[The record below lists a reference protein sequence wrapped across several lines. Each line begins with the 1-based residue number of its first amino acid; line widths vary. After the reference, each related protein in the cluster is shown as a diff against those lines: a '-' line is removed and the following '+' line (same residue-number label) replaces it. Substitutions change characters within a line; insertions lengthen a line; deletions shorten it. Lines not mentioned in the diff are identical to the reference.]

1 MQMFRQHHATPLKVS
16 ASIVFLALMSRTGS
30 AQPVKDVK
38 SVLEASLK
46 AMGGANLKTIQYT
59 ASGWSSRIGQ
69 TYGLAEDWPRYE
81 VVNYTRVIDYDARW
95 SREDY
100 TRKQGRFPLLGRP
113 PMPEEHV
120 TSILS
125 GNYAWDMRGDRVVP
139 LTSLYLDG
147 VPYADLRQ
155 LELAITPHGF
165 LKAALA
171 ARDATAITLPIVG
184 ASDFGLSQNG
194 RKVTI
199 VSFTMGKYRINGT
212 INDHNL
218 VELTDT
224 WFPNPVYGDMDY
236 EMRYTNYRNFNG
248 VQFPTLV
255 HVHQGDPRL
264 NPAHNY
270 YEFNVT
276 DVKANVP
283 SSPMPVPEVVRT
295 ALAPAVRVES
305 QKLTGGVWLLGGGTH
320 NSVLIEFKDFLTV
333 VEAPQNE
340 ARSLAVI
347 AEANRL
353 VPHKMIK
360 YVVNTHHHFDHA
372 GGLRTYLSQGTT
384 VITHESNKQ
393 YYLDILFSPA
403 PRELQPDRMALYNP
417 MYMISRRPA
426 PIETVASMAGG
437 PGGGSAKYVITD
449 GDRILEVFHLQD
461 MAYELGD
468 ASYAQGNHSADMLM
482 AYLPKEK
489 MLINAD
495 LYSPPAGG
503 APLPAPTAG
512 MRTLYQNML
521 KQKLDVAQHVPI
533 HGRVGTNGEFLK
545 IIENSGAPRP

>member
-1 MQMFRQHHATPLKVS
+1 MLRKLGIA
-16 ASIVFLALMSRTGS
+16 AVFVDLILGTAS
-30 AQPVKDVK
+30 AQTVTDVR
-38 SVLEASLK
+38 SVLQASLR
-46 AMGGANLKTIQYT
+46 AMGGSNLKTLQYSG
-59 ASGWSSRIGQ
+59 SGWSSRVGQ

-81 VVNYTRVIDYDARW
+81 VADYRRVIDYDAKW
-95 SREDY
+95 SQEDY
-100 TRKQGRFPLLGRP
+100 TRRQGKYPLLGRP

-125 GNYAWDMRGDRVVP
+125 GNYAWDMQGNKPVP

-147 VPYADLRQ
+147 ISYTDLRQ

-165 LKAALA
+165 LKAALT

-184 ASDFGLSQNG
+184 ASDAGLSQFG

-199 VSFTMGKYRINGT
+199 VSFTIGKYRINGT
-212 INDHNL
+212 INDKNL

-236 EMRYTNYRNFNG
+236 EMRYTKYKDFGG
-248 VQFPTLV
+248 VQFPTMV

-270 YEFNVT
+270 YEYEVT

-283 SSPMPVPEVVRT
+283 VSTIPVPDLVRT
-295 ALAPAVRVES
+295 ATMTPVKVDS
-305 QKLTGGVWLLGGGTH
+305 QKVADGVWSLAGGTH
-320 NSVLIEFKDFLTV
+320 NSVLVEFKDFVAV

-347 AEANRL
+347 EEVNRL
-353 VPHKMIK
+353 APNKLIR

-393 YYLDILFSPA
+393 YYLDIMFYPA
-403 PRELQPDRMALYNP
+403 ARELQPDRMALYNP
-417 MYMISRRPA
+417 MYMISRRPP
-426 PIETVASMAGG
+426 PIETVASFAGG
-437 PGGGSAKYVITD
+437 PGGGAAKYVITD
-449 GDRILEVFHLQD
+449 GERVLEIIHMQD
-461 MAYELGD
+461 MAYELED
-468 ASYAQGNHSADMLM
+468 QSYAQGNHSADMLV

-489 MLINAD
+489 ILINAD
-495 LYSPPAGG
+495 LYSPPAQGTVPT
-503 APLPAPTAG
+503 ATAG

-521 KQKLDVAQHVPI
+521 KQKLNVSQHVPI
-533 HGRVGTNGEFLK
+533 HGRVGSNDEFLK
-545 IIENSGAPRP
+545 IVGQSSATKR

>member
-1 MQMFRQHHATPLKVS
+1 MKRTAAFFS
-16 ASIVFLALMSRTGS
+16 ASLLLFVGTAF
-30 AQPVKDVK
+30 AQAVKDVR

-46 AMGGANLKTIQYT
+46 TMGGVNLKTIQYS

-69 TYGLAEDWPRYE
+69 TYGLAEDWPHYE
-81 VVNYTRVIDYDARW
+81 VANYTRVIDYDANW

-100 TRKQGRFPLLGRP
+100 TRRQGKYPLLGRP
-113 PMPEEHV
+113 PMAEEHI

-125 GNYAWDMRGDRVVP
+125 GSYAWDMQGDKPAP
-139 LTSLYLDG
+139 LASLYLDG
-147 VPYADLRQ
+147 VPYAELRQ

-171 ARDATAITLPIVG
+171 AKDATAISLPIVG
-184 ASDFGLSQNG
+184 ASDAGLSQFG
-194 RKVTI
+194 RRVTI
-199 VSFTMGKYRINGT
+199 VSFTIGRYRVNGT
-212 INDHNL
+212 INDQNL

-236 EMRYTNYRNFNG
+236 EMRYTKYKNFGG
-248 VQFPTLV
+248 VQFPTLL

-270 YEFNVT
+270 YEYNVT
-276 DVKANVP
+276 DVKTNVP
-283 SSPMPVPEVVRT
+283 VTPMLVPDVVRAAT
-295 ALAPAVRVES
+295 VQPVKVES
-305 QKLTGGVWLLGGGTH
+305 KLLAEGVWLLGGGTH
-320 NSVLIEFKDFLTV
+320 NSVLVEFKDFAAV

-347 AEANRL
+347 DEINRL
-353 VPHKMIK
+353 APNKLIK

-393 YYLDILFSPA
+393 YYLDIMFSPA
-403 PRELQPDRMALYNP
+403 ARELQPDRMALYNP

-426 PIETVASMAGG
+426 PIETVASFAGG
-437 PGGGSAKYVITD
+437 PGGGAAKYVITD
-449 GDRILEVFHLQD
+449 GSRVLEIFHVQD
-461 MAYELGD
+461 MAYELED
-468 ASYAQGNHSADMLM
+468 QAYAQGNHSADMLM

-495 LYSPPAGG
+495 LYSPPAPG
-503 APLPAPTAG
+503 APPPAPTPG
-512 MRTLYQNML
+512 MRTLFQNMR
-521 KQKLDVAQHVPI
+521 KQKLDVAQHVPL
-533 HGRVGTNGEFLK
+533 HGRVGSNDEFLK
-545 IIENSGAPRP
+545 IVGQ